1 MLVKLNLEVEANKLA
16 QITETKAILDDKFK
30 NEYIITEITEDILIE
45 EGYKFIG
52 FSGYTK
58 YPLYQKEN
66 IYGMFIGNSFRLG
79 EGLLTTEEEL
89 RKEDEEENPEEI
101 SK

>member
-1 MLVKLNLEVEANKLA
+1 MWSTSISTLLTEIFWVGEKLSLQPPNISNVAAK
-16 QITETKAILDDKFK
+16 
-30 NEYIITEITEDILIE
+30 ITEDILIE

-66 IYGMFIGNSFRLG
+66 IYGMFICNSFRLG

-89 RKEDEEENPEEI
+89 RKEDKKENQEEI

>member
-1 MLVKLNLEVEANKLA
+1 MIIKLNLETEANKLA
-16 QITETKAILDDKFK
+16 TKSEGKAILDDKFK
-30 NEYIITEITEDILIE
+30 NEYIITEMTEDILIE

-66 IYGMFIGNSFRLG
+66 IYGMFIGNLFRLG

-89 RKEDEEENPEEI
+89 RKEDEEENQEEI